1 MSPEK
6 WKRLEE
12 IFNQAVVLPPE
23 KRETFLDEACRGDRE
38 LREQAEILLESDS
51 EAEDFIE
58 SSPYLSYLEET
69 VEDRNAAAN
78 GNGAAGASGNQDGYL
93 GKKIGV
99 YRITKEIGRGGMG
112 AVYLAVRDDREFQ
125 QNVAIKLVK
134 RGMDSDQVLRRF
146 RNERQI
152 LAALSHPNIA
162 RLLDGGT
169 TDDGLPYFVMEYIEG
184 LPITQYCDSNRL
196 TTRERLQL
204 FQQVCA
210 AVYYAHQNLTFWSPK
225 TACRSCSISASP
237 SF

>member
-1 MSPEK
+1 MSPDK

-12 IFNQAVVLPPE
+12 IFNQAVVLPTE
-23 KRETFLDEACRGDRE
+23 KRQTFLDEACRGDRE
-38 LREQAEILLESDS
+38 LREQADILLDSDS

-58 SSPYLSYLEET
+58 SSPYVSYLENV
-69 VEDRNAAAN
+69 VEEKN
-78 GNGAAGASGNQDGYL
+78 GNNGGDSTI

-125 QNVAIKLVK
+125 QNVAIKLIK

-152 LAALSHPNIA
+152 LAALNHPNIA

-184 LPITQYCDSNRL
+184 LPVT
-196 TTRERLQL
+196 
-204 FQQVCA
+204 
-210 AVYYAHQNLTFWSPK
+210 
-225 TACRSCSISASP
+225 
-237 SF
+237 